1 MILDIGV
8 IIGSAS
14 SVNPLVAMPDV
25 NFHTPEEACSFVLR
39 WDGQSAEALL
49 AAIRKTRE
57 HGTRTLH
64 DSVVRR
70 IARMPFEFPR
80 PKDIP
85 IFLESPIWAVDAEG
99 NALVGMPGHE
109 RVEPIELIRQRML
122 AANEHPRSFG
132 ENAVA

>member
-1 MILDIGV
+1 MQDT
-8 IIGSAS
+8 
-14 SVNPLVAMPDV
+14 

-39 WDGQSAEALL
+39 WDGKSAEALL

-57 HGTRTLH
+57 QGTRLLH
-64 DSVVRR
+64 ENIVRR

-109 RVEPIELIRQRML
+109 RVESLDLIRQRMM
-122 AANEHPRSFG
+122 AAQQTKLSLG
-132 ENAVA
+132 TDAA